1 MQLTELDARRHSI
14 ATRSGEISY
23 IDTDPGTPM
32 DPEGTGPV
40 ALFVHGIATNA
51 YLWRNVIGAL
61 AGQGPGHRRYI
72 APDLPLH
79 GQSPVT
85 AGQDLSV
92 AALAAGLEDFCD
104 ALGLTGI
111 DLVANDTGG
120 AIAQIFAA
128 RNPQRLASLTLTN
141 CDTDGNL
148 PPESFKPTVELARA
162 GNLAPSAVALFA
174 DLDAAA
180 KVAFGTAYEHLDR
193 VDPAVI
199 RSYLEPCFG
208 TMERAREFE
217 RLLAALDARRPGGRH
232 PCAEGAHRAHAGRL
246 GHRGRSL
253 RRLLGLLAAGH
264 HPRHDPGGHRR
275 GRAAV
280 LPGRAPHGPGA
291 APGATLGDGCRGPG
305 VIGSPFGLMSFSPG
319 PSGAPGA
326 LRNGV
331 WPNPP

>member
-23 IDTDPGTPM
+23 IDTDPGTPTK
-32 DPEGTGPV
+32 GTGPV
-40 ALFVHGIATNA
+40 TLFVHGIATNA

-61 AGQGPGHRRYI
+61 AGQGPDDRRYI

-104 ALGLTGI
+104 ALELTGI

-120 AIAQIFAA
+120 AVAQIFAA

-217 RLLAALDARRPGGRH
+217 RLLAALDSGDLAAVTPALRELTVPTLVVWGTGDEAFDVSWAYWLRDTIPGTTQVVTV
-232 PCAEGAHRAHAGRL
+232 EGARL
-246 GHRGRSL
+246 FFPDERPLDLVPHL
-253 RRLLGLLAAGH
+253 E
-264 HPRHDPGGHRR
+264 RHWATA
-275 GRAAV
+275 AAV
-280 LPGRAPHGPGA
+280 RA
-291 APGATLGDGCRGPG
+291 
-305 VIGSPFGLMSFSPG
+305 
-319 PSGAPGA
+319 
-326 LRNGV
+326 
-331 WPNPP
+331 

>member
-1 MQLTELDARRHSI
+1 MQLTELHARRHSI

-23 IDTDPGTPM
+23 IDT

-61 AGQGPGHRRYI
+61 AGQGPGNRRYI

-128 RNPQRLASLTLTN
+128 RNPQRLASITLTN

-162 GNLAPSAVALFA
+162 GNLAPGAVALFA

-217 RLLAALDARRPGGRH
+217 RLLAALDTGDLAAVTPALRELTVPTLVVWGTGDEAFDVSWAYWLRDTIPGTTQVVTV
-232 PCAEGAHRAHAGRL
+232 EGARL
-246 GHRGRSL
+246 FFPDERPMDLVPHL
-253 RRLLGLLAAGH
+253 E
-264 HPRHDPGGHRR
+264 RHWASA
-275 GRAAV
+275 AAV
-280 LPGRAPHGPGA
+280 RA
-291 APGATLGDGCRGPG
+291 
-305 VIGSPFGLMSFSPG
+305 
-319 PSGAPGA
+319 
-326 LRNGV
+326 
-331 WPNPP
+331 

>member
-1 MQLTELDARRHSI
+1 MQLSELDAHRHSI
-14 ATRSGEISY
+14 TTRSGEISY
-23 IDTDPGTPM
+23 IDVG
-32 DPEGTGPV
+32 PEGTGPV

-61 AGQGPGHRRYI
+61 AGQRRCI

-128 RNPQRLASLTLTN
+128 RHPQRLASFTLTN
-141 CDTDGNL
+141 CDTAGNL

-174 DLDAAA
+174 DPGAAA
-180 KVAFGTAYEHLDR
+180 KVAFGTGYEHLDR
-193 VDPAVI
+193 VDPAVL

-217 RLLAALDARRPGGRH
+217 RLLAALDSDELDAVTPQLRELTVPTLIVWGTGDEAFDVSWAYWLRDTIPGTTRVVTV
-232 PCAEGAHRAHAGRL
+232 EGARL
-246 GHRGRSL
+246 FFPDERPMDLVPHL
-253 RRLLGLLAAGH
+253 KQHWAAA
-264 HPRHDPGGHRR
+264 
-275 GRAAV
+275 AAV
-280 LPGRAPHGPGA
+280 RA
-291 APGATLGDGCRGPG
+291 
-305 VIGSPFGLMSFSPG
+305 
-319 PSGAPGA
+319 
-326 LRNGV
+326 
-331 WPNPP
+331 

>member
-1 MQLTELDARRHSI
+1 MQLTELETHRHSI

-23 IDTDPGTPM
+23 IDIDPG
-32 DPEGTGPV
+32 GTGPV

-61 AGQGPGHRRYI
+61 TTQRPGNRRCI

-128 RNPQRLASLTLTN
+128 RHPQRLATLTLTD
-141 CDTDGNL
+141 CDTAGNL
-148 PPESFKPTVELARA
+148 PPEEFKPTVELARA
-162 GNLAPSAVALFA
+162 GNLAPTAVALFA

-180 KVAFGTAYEHLDR
+180 KVAFGAGYEHLDR

-199 RSYLEPCFG
+199 RSYLEPCFA
-208 TMERAREFE
+208 TLERAREFE
-217 RLLAALDARRPGGRH
+217 RLLTAMDEADLAAVTPQLRELTVPTLLVWGTGDTFFDVSWAYWLRDTIPGTTQVVTV
-232 PCAEGAHRAHAGRL
+232 EGARL
-246 GHRGRSL
+246 FFPDERPLDLVPHL
-253 RRLLGLLAAGH
+253 EQHWAAA
-264 HPRHDPGGHRR
+264 
-275 GRAAV
+275 AAV
-280 LPGRAPHGPGA
+280 RA
-291 APGATLGDGCRGPG
+291 
-305 VIGSPFGLMSFSPG
+305 
-319 PSGAPGA
+319 
-326 LRNGV
+326 
-331 WPNPP
+331 

>member
-104 ALGLTGI
+104 ALELTGI

-217 RLLAALDARRPGGRH
+217 RLLAALDPGDLAAVTPALRELTVPTLVVWGTGDEAFDVSWAYWLRDTI
-232 PCAEGAHRAHAGRL
+232 PGTTQVVTVEGARL
-246 GHRGRSL
+246 FFPDERPMDLVPHL
-253 RRLLGLLAAGH
+253 E
-264 HPRHDPGGHRR
+264 RHWATA
-275 GRAAV
+275 AAV
-280 LPGRAPHGPGA
+280 RA
-291 APGATLGDGCRGPG
+291 
-305 VIGSPFGLMSFSPG
+305 
-319 PSGAPGA
+319 
-326 LRNGV
+326 
-331 WPNPP
+331 

>member
-1 MQLTELDARRHSI
+1 MQLTELEAHRHSI

-23 IDTDPGTPM
+23 IDIGPQDPEG
-32 DPEGTGPV
+32 PEGTGPV

-51 YLWRNVIGAL
+51 FLWRNVIGAL
-61 AGQGPGHRRYI
+61 TTQRHCI
-72 APDLPLH
+72 AVDLPLH
-79 GQSPVT
+79 GRSPVT

-92 AALAAGLEDFCD
+92 AALAEGLEDFCD

-148 PPESFKPTVELARA
+148 PPESFKPTVELARS
-162 GNLAPSAVALFA
+162 GDLAPTAVALFA

-180 KVAFGTAYEHLDR
+180 KVAFGNGYEHLDR

-208 TMERAREFE
+208 SLERAREFE
-217 RLLAALDARRPGGRH
+217 RLLSALDDAD
-232 PCAEGAHRAHAGRL
+232 
-246 GHRGRSL
+246 
-253 RRLLGLLAAGH
+253 LAAVT
-264 HPRHDPGGHRR
+264 PRLRELTVPTLLVWGTGDAFFDVSWAYWLRDTIPGTTRVVTVDGARLFFPDERAMDLVPHLERHWAA
-275 GRAAV
+275 AAV
-280 LPGRAPHGPGA
+280 RA
-291 APGATLGDGCRGPG
+291 
-305 VIGSPFGLMSFSPG
+305 
-319 PSGAPGA
+319 
-326 LRNGV
+326 
-331 WPNPP
+331 

>member
-1 MQLTELDARRHSI
+1 MQLSELDAHRHSI
-14 ATRSGEISY
+14 TTRSGEISY
-23 IDTDPGTPM
+23 IDVG
-32 DPEGTGPV
+32 PEGTGPV

-61 AGQGPGHRRYI
+61 AGQRRCI

-92 AALAAGLEDFCD
+92 AALAAGLEDFRD

-128 RNPQRLASLTLTN
+128 RHPQRLASFTLTN
-141 CDTDGNL
+141 CDTAGNL

-174 DLDAAA
+174 DPGAAA
-180 KVAFGTAYEHLDR
+180 KVAFGTGYEHLDR
-193 VDPAVI
+193 VDPAVL

-217 RLLAALDARRPGGRH
+217 RLLAALDSDELDAVTPQLRELTVPTLIVWGTGDEAFDVSWAYWLRDTIPGTTRVVTV
-232 PCAEGAHRAHAGRL
+232 EGARL
-246 GHRGRSL
+246 FFPDERPMDLVPHL
-253 RRLLGLLAAGH
+253 KQHWAAA
-264 HPRHDPGGHRR
+264 
-275 GRAAV
+275 AAV
-280 LPGRAPHGPGA
+280 RA
-291 APGATLGDGCRGPG
+291 
-305 VIGSPFGLMSFSPG
+305 
-319 PSGAPGA
+319 
-326 LRNGV
+326 
-331 WPNPP
+331 